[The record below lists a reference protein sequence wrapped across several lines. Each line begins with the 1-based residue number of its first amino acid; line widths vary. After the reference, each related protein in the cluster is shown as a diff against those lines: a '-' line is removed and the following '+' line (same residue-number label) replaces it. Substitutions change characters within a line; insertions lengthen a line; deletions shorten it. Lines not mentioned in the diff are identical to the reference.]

1 MAAAM
6 LASPEQDFG
15 LGRAWDLQGDD
26 LFDGLHLH
34 QRVLNWRMD
43 SLDAARSD
51 AQHGLAEL
59 RRDQVALEALQNEL
73 AYAAQFKVMAAKQE
87 AESQKLLEAER
98 RHRATM
104 AARAEKAMQTSAK
117 LRDQHELRLRELD
130 RAEATIAEKKRDA
143 AERMAKV
150 DAFLAL
156 YAERLGLSVSRIAP
170 QTVRVTFSLIDE
182 ADPDRQ
188 FSFTLGLASP
198 TAYSVT
204 ACSVEPPT
212 LDELVHRLNC
222 DTESPSALAAF
233 ACSMRRAFKE
243 AAMERRMG
251 SASGR
256 RE

>member
-1 MAAAM
+1 MTAAT

-15 LGRAWDLQGDD
+15 VGRAWDVQGDD

-59 RRDQVALEALQNEL
+59 RRDQAALEALRNEL
-73 AYAAQFKVMAAKQE
+73 ASAAQLKAMAAQTQ

-98 RHRATM
+98 RHCTTM
-104 AARAEKAMQTSAK
+104 ASRVEQEMQTSAK

-130 RAEATIAEKKRDA
+130 RAEAAVAEKRREA
-143 AERMAKV
+143 AERMAKL
-150 DAFLAL
+150 DAFLGL
-156 YAERLGLSVSRIAP
+156 YAERLGLCISRIAP
-170 QTVRVTFSLIDE
+170 QTVRVTFSLLDE

-188 FSFTLGLASP
+188 FSFTLGLASS

-204 ACSVEPPT
+204 DCSMKLPT
-212 LDELVHRLNC
+212 LDALVRRLNC
-222 DTESPSALAAF
+222 DPDSPSALAAF

-243 AAMERRMG
+243 SCG
-251 SASGR
+251 VL
-256 RE
+256 